1 MVKSAVKAM
10 DAIETFVAEKKSTTV
25 NKFVLNGYSK
35 RGWTTW
41 MTAGSGDKRVVAI
54 APAVIDILNMQVN
67 VPYQRYMFG
76 DYSESIGDYENLT
89 EQLMTPEGMEIVKM
103 VDPYCYRINYDMP
116 KMLLLGTNDPFW
128 ATDAIKNYIDGIPG
142 KSWTAY
148 SVNAGHDLNQEAT
161 ATLEAFFYQSINDM
175 KYPKMEYKVSQ
186 SSKGIVLKFKTDKEL
201 LEGVEVWQ
209 TEADNKD
216 FRKCEFKPTKV
227 NGVAHSKLF
236 KVAVDYPQ
244 SGFKAFVVILKYR
257 HPSKPNATYN
267 ITTRMFTADS
277 DELFDEAF
285 ELPLLQNQ

>member
-1 MVKSAVKAM
+1 
-10 DAIETFVAEKKSTTV
+10 
-25 NKFVLNGYSK
+25 
-35 RGWTTW
+35 
-41 MTAGSGDKRVVAI
+41 
-54 APAVIDILNMQVN
+54 
-67 VPYQRYMFG
+67 
-76 DYSESIGDYENLT
+76 
-89 EQLMTPEGMEIVKM
+89 
-103 VDPYCYRINYDMP
+103 
-116 KMLLLGTNDPFW
+116 
-128 ATDAIKNYIDGIPG
+128 
-142 KSWTAY
+142 
-148 SVNAGHDLNQEAT
+148 
-161 ATLEAFFYQSINDM
+161 M

-186 SSKGIVLKFKTDKEL
+186 SSNGIVLKFKTDKEL

-227 NGVAHSKLF
+227 NGVAHSKCF